1 MVTIS
6 SRPRADPELQYIYAF
21 TGLPRAADPGAR
33 SGGTSPES
41 AVDVVEGAGV
51 LRRVEHGIGRTVLDY
66 APGRPLL
73 SQEERRVVGDPLGL
87 LHVVGHDHDGDLGPE
102 LLDGAF

>member
-6 SRPRADPELQYIYAF
+6 RRPRADPEPQYIYAF
-21 TGLPRAADPGAR
+21 TGLPGAGDPAAR
-33 SGGTSPES
+33 TGGGSPEP
-41 AVDVVEGAGV
+41 AVDVVEGAGI
-51 LRRVEHGIGRTVLDY
+51 LRRVEHGIGRTVLDDV
-66 APGRPLL
+66 PGRPLL

-102 LLDGAF
+102 